1 MNNNEPCGNP
11 YNEVTTD
18 CRSEE
23 GITIGLVDSLISI
36 CRILAKRDLEG
47 FNVGQALCDLVSD
60 EDFNFVMDKGS
71 STNKIKFQVV
81 YTYESFAT
89 FKKYEHP
96 KLFRTV
102 EEAFQWVKENRFPG
116 CVYTLQTVIVE

>member
-1 MNNNEPCGNP
+1 MIDNEPCANQCNG
-11 YNEVTTD
+11 VITD

-60 EDFNFVMDKGS
+60 EDFNFVIDKGNL
-71 STNKIKFQVV
+71 TNKMKFQVV
-81 YTYESFAT
+81 YSYESFAT

-96 KLFRTV
+96 ELFRTV
-102 EEAFQWVKENRFPG
+102 EEAFQWVKENRIPG